1 MRENKYVLIAGCRDY
16 NNYAEAKRYINRC
29 IAEIR
34 KRYKI
39 TVISGGARGTD
50 NLGELYAIENGFD
63 VKKYL
68 PDWERYGKSAGPL
81 RNKIMVDKADFII
94 CFWNGKSRG
103 TASTVKYAIKTGKP
117 LDRKSVV

>member
-68 PDWERYGKSAGPL
+68 PDWERSGKSAGPL

-117 LDRKSVV
+117 LRFKYI

>member
-16 NNYAEAKRYINRC
+16 NNYTEAKCYINRC

-117 LDRKSVV
+117 LRIKYI

>member
-39 TVISGGARGTD
+39 TVISGGARGTV
-50 NLGELYAIENGFD
+50 I
-63 VKKYL
+63 
-68 PDWERYGKSAGPL
+68 SASYMQL
-81 RNKIMVDKADFII
+81 
-94 CFWNGKSRG
+94 
-103 TASTVKYAIKTGKP
+103 KTD
-117 LDRKSVV
+117 LM

>member
-117 LDRKSVV
+117 LRFKYI

>member
-103 TASTVKYAIKTGKP
+103 TASTVKYAIKTEKP
-117 LDRKSVV
+117 LRFKYI

>member
-39 TVISGGARGTD
+39 TVISGGARGAD

-117 LDRKSVV
+117 LQIKYI